1 MTSFNEYSD
10 KRPELYNL
18 NAILTI
24 SLNMRF
30 TLKWKVRPSFKCYNL
45 LKSGWIYSFK
55 AWGFS
60 RWELRVIYANTH
72 KKEAWIGFW
81 KFMFTFCIYHYQK
94 RTKINWNWHT
104 WIVGAVCKAVNFKSC
119 IIDPNLVQIYE
130 SLSIIGTIGR
140 KY

>member
-72 KKEAWIGFW
+72 KKEGWNVLKMYVYILH
-81 KFMFTFCIYHYQK
+81 ISLPK
-94 RTKINWNWHT
+94 RTKINRHWHT
-104 WIVGAVCKAVNFKSC
+104 WIVGDVCKAVNFKSC

-130 SLSIIGTIGR
+130 SLPIIGTIGR